1 MLRCVRRCGRLG
13 RGATICLPICR
24 AACLPLCPPL
34 WVCVQRQWRAFG
46 RGALPCTDHL
56 LATHRDAG
64 TQSHRH
70 TDTQTPA
77 QTRSYSQNQTQKEI
91 EPHRCSCRARWGGR
105 SGCGTKGLRHRSP
118 PCGESERGHHC
129 SEAGVCRALSLS
141 LCISV
146 SLPLPLC
153 VRARAYWLELPSPGP
168 PLSFA
173 RDRAASVPPPDPGLV
188 WYQGVRRRCNLLP
201 PDPAVGR
208 KRTAG
213 SREAGRS
220 AGVAELS
227 RWLALEFWLAPS
239 SWKQP
244 TRRRRLEPSTTG
256 LGRGPRPSDRPPLT
270 AAGLAQRAGQAP
282 ACPHRPFP
290 LPLLDLRSYFF

>member
-13 RGATICLPICR
+13 RGSTICLPICR

-105 SGCGTKGLRHRSP
+105 SGCGAKGLRHRSP

-129 SEAGVCRALSLS
+129 SEAGVYRALRVS

-146 SLPLPLC
+146 SLPLPRC
-153 VRARAYWLELPSPGP
+153 VRTRAYWLELPSPGP
-168 PLSFA
+168 PLSFT
-173 RDRAASVPPPDPGLV
+173 RDRGQPQSLHRTRASE
-188 WYQGVRRRCNLLP
+188 WYQGVRRRGETSCRQTP
-201 PDPAVGR
+201 PSAESGQPAREKQGGVQ
-208 KRTAG
+208 AWLSSVDG
-213 SREAGRS
+213 SR
-220 AGVAELS
+220 
-227 RWLALEFWLAPS
+227 
-239 SWKQP
+239 
-244 TRRRRLEPSTTG
+244 
-256 LGRGPRPSDRPPLT
+256 
-270 AAGLAQRAGQAP
+270 
-282 ACPHRPFP
+282 
-290 LPLLDLRSYFF
+290 

>member
-13 RGATICLPICR
+13 RGAAICLPICR

-129 SEAGVCRALSLS
+129 SEAGVCRALITSLS
-141 LCISV
+141 VHLRLSA
-146 SLPLPLC
+146 SAS
-153 VRARAYWLELPSPGP
+153 VRARACLLARASIAWPSAELRPGSRSLSPSTGPGASLVPGSTAPVQP
-168 PLSFA
+168 PAA
-173 RDRAASVPPPDPGLV
+173 RP
-188 WYQGVRRRCNLLP
+188 RRRQKA
-201 PDPAVGR
+201 D
-208 KRTAG
+208 
-213 SREAGRS
+213 SRLARS
-220 AGVAELS
+220 RAEC
-227 RWLALEFWLAPS
+227 
-239 SWKQP
+239 
-244 TRRRRLEPSTTG
+244 RRG
-256 LGRGPRPSDRPPLT
+256 
-270 AAGLAQRAGQAP
+270 
-282 ACPHRPFP
+282 
-290 LPLLDLRSYFF
+290 